1 MVITLSIFNSSG
13 KVPVSI
19 QLLKI
24 SVNDAPVMELP
35 NSEVYKEL
43 CPIPWLSFHQAD
55 LVAHTQL

>member
-1 MVITLSIFNSSG
+1 M
-13 KVPVSI
+13 SI

-43 CPIPWLSFHQAD
+43 CPIPWLPFHQAD
-55 LVAHTQL
+55 FVAHTQL